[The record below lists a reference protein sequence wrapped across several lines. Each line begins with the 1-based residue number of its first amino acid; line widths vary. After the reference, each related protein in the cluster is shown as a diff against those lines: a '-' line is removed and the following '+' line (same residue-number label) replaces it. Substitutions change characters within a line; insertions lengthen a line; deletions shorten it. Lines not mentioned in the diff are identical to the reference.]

1 MQKWSGM
8 SLISSRSCDKFCHIQ
23 TRISCLIN
31 VERERERVSS
41 YNKTWIWNRLKC
53 ETMQNKKV
61 NVTTEFRIHSLHSFS
76 FRLFHYTLQCISILH
91 SHSTYIPTYILIIYI
106 NSEYKYIDIW
116 IPHYLPTILWS
127 ARVQTTPECIRL
139 HIKLKLNVGTH
150 RYIHFT
156 FYWTTDIFGIW
167 GYLSFIWW

>member
-8 SLISSRSCDKFCHIQ
+8 SLISARSCDKFCHIQ

-31 VERERERVSS
+31 VEREREGVILQQ
-41 YNKTWIWNRLKC
+41 NMDLKQVKMWNHAKQKSKRHHRI
-53 ETMQNKKV
+53 QN
-61 NVTTEFRIHSLHSFS
+61 SLHSFS

-91 SHSTYIPTYILIIYI
+91 SHSTYIPTYILIIYV
-106 NSEYKYIDIW
+106 NSEYKYYW
-116 IPHYLPTILWS
+116 HLNPALFTILWS

-156 FYWTTDIFGIW
+156 FYWTTDIFGIG
-167 GYLSFIWW
+167 GYLPFILW

>member
-31 VERERERVSS
+31 VEREREGVILQQ
-41 YNKTWIWNRLKC
+41 NMDLKQVKMWNHAKQKSKRHHRI
-53 ETMQNKKV
+53 QN
-61 NVTTEFRIHSLHSFS
+61 SLHSFS

-91 SHSTYIPTYILIIYI
+91 SHSTYIPTYILIIYM

-156 FYWTTDIFGIW
+156 FYWTTDIFGIG
-167 GYLSFIWW
+167 GYLPFIWW